1 MRKGDAFQKTRVKQ
15 KNVIQNPKFSM
26 NEVGGSVHFL
36 VFRTFTASSEGEGEK
51 KVPDSVG
58 HFALQRTVK

>member
-51 KVPDSVG
+51 KSP
-58 HFALQRTVK
+58 